1 MGKKRELAGVRWV
14 GLIVS
19 RCDGGRDVGHESGP
33 ARTEGIF
40 SVAVAVTGGTG
51 EARE

>member
-1 MGKKRELAGVRWV
+1 VNWLRWV

-19 RCDGGRDVGHESGP
+19 RCDGGRGDVGHESRP
-33 ARTEGIF
+33 TRIEGIF
-40 SVAVAVTGGTG
+40 SVPVAVTGGRG

>member
-1 MGKKRELAGVRWV
+1 M

-19 RCDGGRDVGHESGP
+19 RCDGGGGDVGHESGR
-33 ARTEGIF
+33 ARIEGIF
-40 SVAVAVTGGTG
+40 SVPVAVTGGTG